1 MQERIKPTRSG
12 LFAIELLIA
21 VGIFSMCAA
30 ICVGLFVRSEV
41 MSQDSASLNRAVSEA
56 RNVAECFKAAGGD
69 LEKTAELTGGQLE
82 EDYELYH
89 QIYLYFDK
97 NWNRVSSL
105 SEITGGAGE
114 TGGYVLL
121 LDQTQAYSSYTHAV
135 VEVLRVEARENYNYA
150 LEDILS
156 WDIAALEV
164 AS

>member
-69 LEKTAELTGGQLE
+69 VKKTAELAGGQLP

-89 QIYLYFDK
+89 YFDLYFDK

-105 SEITGGAGE
+105 SEITGEMGE
-114 TGGYVLL
+114 TGGYVLH
-121 LDQTQAYSSYTHAV
+121 LDQSQAYYSYTHAV
-135 VEVLRVEARENYNYA
+135 VEVLRVEVREGYNYA

>member
-69 LEKTAELTGGQLE
+69 VKKTAELIGGQIPA
-82 EDYELYH
+82 DYELYH
-89 QIYLYFDK
+89 YFNLYFDK
-97 NWNRVSSL
+97 NWNRVSSF
-105 SEITGGAGE
+105 SEIMGGK
-114 TGGYVLL
+114 GGYVLH
-121 LDQTQAYSSYTHAV
+121 LDQTQAYSSYTDAV
-135 VEVLRVEARENYNYA
+135 VEVFRVDGRENYADVY
-150 LEDILS
+150 ILS